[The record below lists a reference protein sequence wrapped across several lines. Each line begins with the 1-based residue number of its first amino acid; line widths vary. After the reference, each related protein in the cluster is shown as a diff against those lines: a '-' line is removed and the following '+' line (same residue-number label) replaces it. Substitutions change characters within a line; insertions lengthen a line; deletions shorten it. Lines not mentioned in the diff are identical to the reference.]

1 MHTNLVPV
9 AADGSE
15 GCRNHPACR
24 HWIWNYGWPR
34 CEACPSGASNDND
47 LLFDDRRID
56 VPLPA
61 FLSECRTRFA
71 MSLAYAALHSRPD
84 AERLGDF
91 VGRVIDQ
98 SDAVVIDHDGI
109 AFDFSRMDIAEMFS
123 DVSWND
129 RFIRAKLICMWRD
142 ESPIIA
148 ARIKLLWIALALVDP
163 PAAIDVLN

>member
-9 AADGSE
+9 AADGSD
-15 GCRNHPACR
+15 GCLNHPACR

-34 CEACPSGASNDND
+34 CEACPSVPTNDNE
-47 LLFDDRRID
+47 LFFDDRRID
-56 VPLPA
+56 VPPPA
-61 FLSECRTRFA
+61 FLAECRTRFA

-84 AERLGDF
+84 AHRLGEF

-129 RFIRAKLICMWRD
+129 RFIRAKLICMWHD

-148 ARIKLLWIALALVDP
+148 ARIKLLWITLALVDP

>member
-15 GCRNHPACR
+15 GCHNHPACR

-34 CEACPSGASNDND
+34 CEACPSVPSNGNHIEDC
-47 LLFDDRRID
+47 DRRID
-56 VPLPA
+56 VPPPA
-61 FLSECRTRFA
+61 FLAECQTRFA

-84 AERLGDF
+84 AHRLGNF
-91 VGRVIDQ
+91 VERVIDQ
-98 SDAVVIDHDGI
+98 SDVVVIDHDGI

-129 RFIRAKLICMWRD
+129 RFVRAKLTCVWD
-142 ESPIIA
+142 YEHPIIA

-163 PAAIDVLN
+163 PAAHDVLM

>member
-9 AADGSE
+9 VAGGSN
-15 GCRNHPACR
+15 GCRSYPACR
-24 HWIWNYGWPR
+24 HWIWSYGWPR

-47 LLFDDRRID
+47 LLFDSRRID
-56 VPLPA
+56 VPPPA
-61 FLSECRTRFA
+61 FLAECRTRFA

-123 DVSWND
+123 DASWND

-163 PAAIDVLN
+163 PAAHDVLN